1 MPGHSLLNIGHGY
14 SAARLAASL
23 AAEGWRVA
31 GTTRSP
37 DKAAALAAEGVRG
50 VLWDDEAA
58 MGTALAEASHLLV
71 SLPPDAE
78 GDPFLRR
85 YRSMLGQKEW
95 VGYLSTTGVYGDRQG
110 GWVDETGAL
119 APVNARSR
127 WRVAAESEWLALAG
141 DGLPVQV
148 FRLAGI
154 YGPGRSAFDR
164 LREGTAQRVVRPGQ
178 VFSRIHVDDIVRVLR
193 ASMERGQAGAVWN
206 VADDEP
212 APPQDVIAFAAGL
225 IGIAPPPEVA
235 FEDADLSPMA
245 RSFYA
250 ESKRVDNR
258 RLKQELGVRFAY
270 PDYRAGLRAI
280 LAAGG

>member
-23 AAEGWRVA
+23 AAEGWSVA
-31 GTTRSP
+31 GTTRSAE
-37 DKAAALAAEGVRG
+37 KAAAMAAEGVRP
-50 VLWDDEAA
+50 VLWDDAATMEAA
-58 MGTALAEASHLLV
+58 LVEATHLLV

-78 GDPFLRR
+78 GDPFLRHHR
-85 YRSMLGQKEW
+85 TALGRKDW

-110 GWVDETGAL
+110 GWVDETSAL
-119 APVNARSR
+119 APVNERSR

-141 DGLPVQV
+141 EGVPVQV

-154 YGPGRSAFDR
+154 YGPGRSALDR
-164 LREGTAQRVVRPGQ
+164 LREGRAQRVVKPGQ

-193 ASMERGQAGAVWN
+193 ASMARGRAGEVWN
-206 VADDEP
+206 VADDAP

-225 IGIAPPPEVA
+225 LGIAPPPEISFDEA
-235 FEDADLSPMA
+235 ELSPMA
-245 RSFYA
+245 RSFYG

-258 RLKQELGVRFAY
+258 KVKEALGVRFAY
-270 PDYRAGLRAI
+270 PDYRAGLQAI